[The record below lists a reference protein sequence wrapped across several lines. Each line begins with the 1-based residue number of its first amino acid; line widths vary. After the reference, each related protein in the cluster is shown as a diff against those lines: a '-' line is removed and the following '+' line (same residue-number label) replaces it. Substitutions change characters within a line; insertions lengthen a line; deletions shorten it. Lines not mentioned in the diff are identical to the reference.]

1 MTTLGTKKVRPV
13 SAAVTAER
21 IASDER
27 LRKIIA
33 RAKEAGERARA
44 ASQRARELREAANTR
59 KVVGER
65 FTATGSDQDD
75 DPGSSQQQQLKR
87 RRPTVSITS
96 PTNDVLKPSYRQ
108 ATPR

>member
-21 IASDER
+21 IASEER
-27 LRKIIA
+27 LRKLIA

-44 ASQRARELREAANTR
+44 ASQRARELREASNTR
-59 KVVGER
+59 KLVGER
-65 FTATGSDQDD
+65 FTASGTDEDNDLGS
-75 DPGSSQQQQLKR
+75 QQLKR
-87 RRPTVSITS
+87 RRPTVPITT
-96 PTNDVLKPSYRQ
+96 PTNDVLKHSHRQ